1 MQPYFYSFSEFIA
14 MGKHG
19 VFVWSCWA
27 ITVFACTFTSVEPNT
42 FFANNNSTS
51 AIWRIRNPA
60 LFLVLTNFFIKSSCF
75 KSISRLFGFNSEK
88 SYYYE
93 DK

>member
-27 ITVFACTFTSVEPNT
+27 ITVGMMLIFILYSRRQRQALIKQLAIQQARQAQRTTKNPISVT
-42 FFANNNSTS
+42 KTRS
-51 AIWRIRNPA
+51 
-60 LFLVLTNFFIKSSCF
+60 
-75 KSISRLFGFNSEK
+75 
-88 SYYYE
+88 
-93 DK
+93 

>member
-27 ITVFACTFTSVEPNT
+27 ITVGMMLAFVVYSRRQRQALIKQLAIQQARQAQRTTKTSTPV
-42 FFANNNSTS
+42 
-51 AIWRIRNPA
+51 
-60 LFLVLTNFFIKSSCF
+60 IKST
-75 KSISRLFGFNSEK
+75 K
-88 SYYYE
+88 
-93 DK
+93 

>member
-27 ITVFACTFTSVEPNT
+27 ITVGMMLAFVFYSRRQRQVLIKQLAIQQARQAQRTTKIQTPVIKNT
-42 FFANNNSTS
+42 
-51 AIWRIRNPA
+51 
-60 LFLVLTNFFIKSSCF
+60 
-75 KSISRLFGFNSEK
+75 
-88 SYYYE
+88 
-93 DK
+93 D

>member
-27 ITVFACTFTSVEPNT
+27 ITVGMMLAFIFYSRRQRQALIKQL
-42 FFANNNSTS
+42 
-51 AIWRIRNPA
+51 AIQQARQAQRTTKNPTP
-60 LFLVLTNFFIKSSCF
+60 VTKTRS
-75 KSISRLFGFNSEK
+75 
-88 SYYYE
+88 
-93 DK
+93 

>member
-27 ITVFACTFTSVEPNT
+27 ITVGVMLVFVIYSRRQRQALIKQLAIQQVRQAQRTVKTPPS
-42 FFANNNSTS
+42 AN
-51 AIWRIRNPA
+51 IH
-60 LFLVLTNFFIKSSCF
+60 V
-75 KSISRLFGFNSEK
+75 
-88 SYYYE
+88 
-93 DK
+93 D